1 LAGRPGRATYED
13 HRAATT
19 WGGVQAHD
27 RRGELH
33 TAVPLDPQDRLDLV
47 HGTVDLNARRFL
59 PSDGGPEVPLTQRDV
74 DLLRYLARHS
84 ERRVDR
90 DELVREI
97 WADQPG
103 VQARVVETAIHRL
116 RTKIEPIPTEPRAL
130 LGGAGDGVR
139 LLVATAPSDGLPELP
154 RWSGNVLGR
163 EALLQKLDELLVGGA
178 SLVTLVGD
186 DGIGKTRLCV
196 ELCRRVDDPVYF
208 VNVASVRTEDG
219 LRHAVAAA
227 LGVRLGGADEDAP
240 MVSALAG
247 ALLVLDQVDGALDAA
262 AVLLPAW
269 LLSPGVRVLATSTQP
284 LLVSSEEV
292 VEVGPLGSAFAMRL
306 FVERAEGGGRRPA
319 DEPAAIQA
327 LVARLGGNPLAIEL
341 AAGWSPVLDTDKLLQ
356 RVEESA
362 QPGEDPLTTMVR
374 GSFTLLTADEQ
385 EVLFAAALFSGAFDQ
400 DSLASLAESSAR
412 VPASVLALRRHGLL
426 VEIESPRK
434 RFLLPE
440 VVRRFVEEERRR
452 RAGKPELVQRFAEY
466 CLAQAE
472 TLAERCADGSPSQRL
487 DRELG
492 ALVADA
498 ERIDDPELAARLVYA
513 LGPALDVA
521 GWLRVHLALVER
533 SLAAEP
539 SAPLRAGLLQR
550 RGSLLLALGAFDAA
564 EQAISAA
571 ARVIEGLGDVVL
583 RAEVALDRAALA
595 GARGQGDGVVAGTR
609 LAADRLRAA
618 QDVDPLR
625 AASVWSAVGANLL
638 AASDHAGALAAY
650 EEAVRFARE
659 AGSHRRAATAFTRL
673 AYLALHAGQL
683 PETSARV
690 GEAEAEL
697 RVIGARA
704 PPALMRVRCALA
716 ELRGD
721 YPLAEGEARDLSNVA
736 GLQAHEPWT
745 QHEARLALA
754 RCAIRRDELTEA
766 WGFAAAA
773 ASFARERW
781 MAGWIEATVLLAII
795 YLRQGMRIEALRI
808 REALAAARSGEA
820 VDFVDALLRG
830 ESPGPV
836 PEGAALG
843 TRLRYALVSY

>member
-1 LAGRPGRATYED
+1 
-13 HRAATT
+13 
-19 WGGVQAHD
+19 
-27 RRGELH
+27 
-33 TAVPLDPQDRLDLV
+33 VPLDPPERSPQDRIDLV
-47 HGTVDLNARRFL
+47 HGTVDLGARRFL

-74 DLLRYLARHS
+74 DLLRYLARHA

-97 WADQPG
+97 WSDQPD

-116 RTKIEPIPTEPRAL
+116 RTKLEPIPTEPRAL

-139 LLVATAPSDGLPELP
+139 LLVVVPPAAALPELP
-154 RWSGNVLGR
+154 RWTGNVLGR
-163 EALLQKLDELLVGGA
+163 EALLQKVDELLVSGA

-196 ELCRRVDDPVYF
+196 ELCRRVDDPVHF
-208 VNVASVRTEDG
+208 VNAASVRTVDE

-227 LGVRLGGADEDAP
+227 LGVRAGTDDEEAP
-240 MVSALAG
+240 VVAGLAG
-247 ALLVLDQVDGALDAA
+247 CLLVLDQVDGALDAA

-269 LLSPGVRVLATSTQP
+269 LLSPGVRVLVTSTQP
-284 LLVSSEEV
+284 LLIPSEEV
-292 VEVGPLGSAFAMRL
+292 LEVGPLGSAFGMRL
-306 FVERAEGGGRRPA
+306 FTERAGLGSGASRPG
-319 DEPAAIQA
+319 DEPAHVQA

-341 AAGWSPVLDTDKLLQ
+341 AAGWSAVLDAGQLLQ
-356 RVEESA
+356 RVEDSA
-362 QPGEDPLTTMVR
+362 QPGEEPLTTMVR

-385 EVLFAAALFSGAFDQ
+385 EVLFAAAQFSIAFDQ
-400 DSLASLAESSAR
+400 TDLASLAESSAR
-412 VPASVLALRRHGLL
+412 VPAAVLALRRHGLL
-426 VEIESPRK
+426 VEIESGRK
-434 RFLLPE
+434 RFMLPE

-452 RAGKPELVQRFAEY
+452 RGGKPELVQRFAHY
-466 CLAQAE
+466 GIAQAE
-472 TLAERCADGSPSQRL
+472 ALADRCADGSSSQRL
-487 DRELG
+487 DGELG
-492 ALVADA
+492 ALVAAA
-498 ERIDDPELAARLVYA
+498 ERIDDPELAAKLVYA
-513 LGPALDVA
+513 LGPALDAA
-521 GWLRVHLALVER
+521 GWMRVHLALVER
-533 SLAAEP
+533 SLGAEP
-539 SAPLRAGLLQR
+539 SASLRAGLLQR
-550 RGSLLLALGAFDAA
+550 RGALLLALGAYDAA
-564 EQAISAA
+564 EQAITAA
-571 ARVIEGLGDVVL
+571 ARVIEGLGDAVL

-595 GARGQGDGVVAGTR
+595 GVRGQGDGVVAGTR

-638 AASDHAGALAAY
+638 AASDHAGAQAAY

-683 PETSARV
+683 SETSARV

-697 RVIGARA
+697 RVIGVRA
-704 PPALMRVRCALA
+704 PPALMRVRSALA

-721 YPLAEGEARDLSNVA
+721 YPLAEVEARELSSVA
-736 GLQAHEPWT
+736 GLPAHEPWT

-754 RCAIRRDELTEA
+754 RCAIRRDELAEA

-781 MAGWIEATVLLAII
+781 MTGWVEATVLLAII

-808 REALAAARSGEA
+808 REALAAARAQEA
-820 VDFVDALLRG
+820 VDFVDALLRE

-836 PEGAALG
+836 PEGATLG
-843 TRLRYALVSY
+843 QRLRYALVEEGP